1 MEVEQL
7 TPWLILWRF
16 EIFNGAV
23 INDSV
28 ALFEIRRNEDEF
40 PRRVIHVVDS
50 SAGLPRPHD
59 CVADF
64 DVQWYLAPL
73 ILDLTSSDYVNSA
86 ENHSA
91 KRPEKTAEKAVGEW
105 VLKSGSLLDG
115 WGIHVFFPLSQN
127 NLVSP

>member
-1 MEVEQL
+1 MPFSDQPNGFIRIAGKESMCAGDVESSLQKEVEVEQL

-59 CVADF
+59 CIADF

-73 ILDLTSSDYVNSA
+73 ILDLTS
-86 ENHSA
+86 
-91 KRPEKTAEKAVGEW
+91 R
-105 VLKSGSLLDG
+105 
-115 WGIHVFFPLSQN
+115 
-127 NLVSP
+127 